1 MADFLRRF
9 KIPSHTALYSLK
21 GLEQEGWLAFNE
33 QLFLPSSVV
42 FTTDKNYLYVFEK
55 EHPQFEPIIKALLR
69 AYEGIFDY
77 PASISEKILAG
88 LIKKEPEEVKKQLT
102 QLHESGILTYQ
113 PQKDTPQ
120 LFLLRNRIKA
130 EDITINMV
138 AYNKRKDQFHQRMK
152 QMVSFINEDA
162 QCRSRIIGS
171 YFGDLKIRACGI
183 CDNCLKQ
190 KATQL
195 SKEEFETVHHRI
207 INIVKYEPLPA
218 KELLLKLNGIK
229 KENAWKVLEFL
240 QAENKISVDKS
251 GLVSLT

>member
-1 MADFLRRF
+1 
-9 KIPSHTALYSLK
+9 
-21 GLEQEGWLAFNE
+21 
-33 QLFLPSSVV
+33 
-42 FTTDKNYLYVFEK
+42 
-55 EHPQFEPIIKALLR
+55 
-69 AYEGIFDY
+69 
-77 PASISEKILAG
+77 
-88 LIKKEPEEVKKQLT
+88 
-102 QLHESGILTYQ
+102 
-113 PQKDTPQ
+113 
-120 LFLLRNRIKA
+120 
-130 EDITINMV
+130 MV

-162 QCRSRIIGS
+162 KCRSRIIGS